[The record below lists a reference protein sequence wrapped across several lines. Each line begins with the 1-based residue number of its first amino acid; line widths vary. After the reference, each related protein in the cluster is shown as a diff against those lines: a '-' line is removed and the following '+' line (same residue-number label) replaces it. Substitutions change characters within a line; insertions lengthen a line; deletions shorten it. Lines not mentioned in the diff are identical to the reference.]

1 VIFDP
6 PLQPARLL
14 RRYKRF
20 LADVQCVDGRTMTL
34 HCANTGAM
42 TGCADPGLEVW
53 YSTSPNPARRYPHSL
68 EVVCTQ
74 FGRVGVN
81 TSHANRLIAEA
92 LADERLAPLA
102 GYEQI
107 RREVTVPD
115 GSARLDFCL
124 DGGALERCW
133 VEVKSMT
140 LADCHGRGAFP
151 DAVSERALRHV
162 ETLVTRKRSGERA
175 VLVFC
180 AQHTGI
186 RWATTADEIHPA
198 YGAAVRAAADDGV
211 EIYAWSCAIEPE
223 SITPG
228 EQIPVRL
235 S

>member
-20 LADVQCVDGRTMTL
+20 LADVRCDDGRTMTL

-42 TGCADPGLEVW
+42 TGCAEPGLEVW
-53 YSTSPNPARRYPHSL
+53 YSTSASPARKYPHSL
-68 EVVCTQ
+68 EVVCTP

-81 TSHANRLIAEA
+81 TSRANHLIAEA
-92 LADERLAPLA
+92 LTGMRLAPLV
-102 GYEQI
+102 GYERI
-107 RREVTVPD
+107 RREVAVPD

-124 DGGALERCW
+124 DGAGGRCW

-140 LADCHGRGAFP
+140 LADRHGRGAFP
-151 DAVSERALRHV
+151 DAVSERAMRHV
-162 ETLVTRKRSGERA
+162 EALVTRRRLGERA

-186 RWATTADEIHPA
+186 RWATTADEIDPA
-198 YGAAVRAAADDGV
+198 YGAAVRAAAREGV
-211 EIYAWSCAIEPE
+211 EVYAWGCGIEPG

-228 EQIPVRL
+228 EQLPVRL
-235 S
+235 T